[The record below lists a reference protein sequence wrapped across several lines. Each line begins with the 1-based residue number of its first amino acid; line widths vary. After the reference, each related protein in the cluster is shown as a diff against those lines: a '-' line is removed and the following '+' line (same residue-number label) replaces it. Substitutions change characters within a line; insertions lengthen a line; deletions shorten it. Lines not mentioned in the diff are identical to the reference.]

1 MYSTDE
7 LFSIRQTYS
16 IYSPVQEASPPQSLS
31 SPAPQHNSIRKA
43 KESRASRSNN
53 DGSAGKRRSTMNSRD
68 AAYYEAEQLRMAI
81 EESKKD
87 GVVVAGSGSCQGK
100 RSRDENDQ

>member
-1 MYSTDE
+1 
-7 LFSIRQTYS
+7 
-16 IYSPVQEASPPQSLS
+16 
-31 SPAPQHNSIRKA
+31 
-43 KESRASRSNN
+43 
-53 DGSAGKRRSTMNSRD
+53 MNSRD

-87 GVVVAGSGSCQGK
+87 GVIVAGSGLRQGK

>member
-1 MYSTDE
+1 
-7 LFSIRQTYS
+7 
-16 IYSPVQEASPPQSLS
+16 
-31 SPAPQHNSIRKA
+31 
-43 KESRASRSNN
+43 
-53 DGSAGKRRSTMNSRD
+53 MNSRD

-87 GVVVAGSGSCQGK
+87 GVILTGSGVRQGK